1 MLKAYAITVREILE
15 KTVCVEAE
23 NLTEAFD
30 KVESAYYDEKII
42 LEPEDL
48 SCREFNLSMYAG
60 ENGVVNEDELDEYK
74 ENYQWIGE
82 K

>member
-1 MLKAYAITVREILE
+1 MSVYAITVKEILE

-23 NLTEAFD
+23 NLSEALD
-30 KVESAYYDEKII
+30 KVESAYYDVEII

-48 SCREFNLSMYAG
+48 SYREFNPSMYAG
-60 ENGVVNEDELDEYK
+60 ENGVVDEDELDGYRK
-74 ENYQWIGE
+74 NYQWIGD